1 MEMIAIFLIMKWF
14 VDENNRKGK
23 RGDRGKRFIYLIK
36 WSPYHLSLKN
46 IAAGQLINVIN
57 AELSYLLSLCP
68 FLCLGQ

>member
-14 VDENNRKGK
+14 VDENNRERKK
-23 RGDRGKRFIYLIK
+23 GDREKDLFTRISSF
-36 WSPYHLSLKN
+36 LKN